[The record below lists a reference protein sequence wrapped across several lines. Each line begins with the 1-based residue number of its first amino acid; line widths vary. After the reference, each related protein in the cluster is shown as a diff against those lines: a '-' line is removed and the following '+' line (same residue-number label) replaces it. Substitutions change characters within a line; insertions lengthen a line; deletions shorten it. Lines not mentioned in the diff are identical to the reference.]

1 MHPRS
6 CDRKK
11 GCVSKLFK
19 LFCKSFCIEKGNI
32 KRIAVSDN
40 NISFSVESVSMTDT
54 IDVLLSEEVID
65 ARIRELAAQID
76 ADYAGESITLLCTLK
91 GAVFFACELA
101 KRITIP
107 VFMDFIQTASYEGTQ
122 STGTVSMKLDVPDEA
137 IEGKHIIIIEDVIDT
152 GRTLSVVKE
161 MMLKRK
167 PASLKVCSLLD
178 KHECR
183 VVPFDGDYI
192 GFTIGN
198 DFVVGYG
205 LDVDQKY
212 RNLPFVGIVK

>member
-54 IDVLLSEEVID
+54 IDVLLSEDVID

>member
-1 MHPRS
+1 
-6 CDRKK
+6 
-11 GCVSKLFK
+11 
-19 LFCKSFCIEKGNI
+19 
-32 KRIAVSDN
+32 
-40 NISFSVESVSMTDT
+40 MTDT
-54 IDVLLSEEVID
+54 IDVLLSEDVINT
-65 ARIRELAAQID
+65 RIRELAAQID
-76 ADYAGESITLLCTLK
+76 ADYAGKSVTLLCTLK

-107 VFMDFIQTASYEGTQ
+107 VFMEFIQTASYEGTQ
-122 STGTVSMKLDVPDEA
+122 STGTVSMKLDIPEEDVA
-137 IEGKHIIIIEDVIDT
+137 GKHLIIIEDVIDT

-161 MMLKRK
+161 MMLKRN

-183 VVPFDGDYI
+183 VVPFEGDYV

-198 DFVVGYG
+198 EFVVGYG

-212 RNLPFVGIVK
+212 RNLPYVGVIR

>member
-1 MHPRS
+1 M
-6 CDRKK
+6 K
-11 GCVSKLFK
+11 
-19 LFCKSFCIEKGNI
+19 
-32 KRIAVSDN
+32 
-40 NISFSVESVSMTDT
+40 DT
-54 IDVLLSEEVID
+54 IDVLLSEDVINT
-65 ARIRELAAQID
+65 RIRELAAQID
-76 ADYAGESITLLCTLK
+76 ADYAGESVTLLCTLK

-107 VFMDFIQTASYEGTQ
+107 VFMEFIQTVSYEGTQ
-122 STGTVSMKLDVPDEA
+122 STGTVSMKLDIPEEDVA
-137 IEGKHIIIIEDVIDT
+137 GKHIIIIEDVIDT

-161 MMLKRK
+161 MMLKRN

-183 VVPFDGDYI
+183 VVPFEGDYI

-198 DFVVGYG
+198 EFVVGYG

-212 RNLPFVGIVK
+212 RNLPYVGVIR

>member
-1 MHPRS
+1 M
-6 CDRKK
+6 
-11 GCVSKLFK
+11 
-19 LFCKSFCIEKGNI
+19 
-32 KRIAVSDN
+32 
-40 NISFSVESVSMTDT
+40 MDT

-183 VVPFDGDYI
+183 VVSFDGDYI

>member
-1 MHPRS
+1 M
-6 CDRKK
+6 K
-11 GCVSKLFK
+11 
-19 LFCKSFCIEKGNI
+19 
-32 KRIAVSDN
+32 
-40 NISFSVESVSMTDT
+40 DT
-54 IDVLLSEEVID
+54 IDVLLSEDVIN

-76 ADYAGESITLLCTLK
+76 ADYAGESVTLLCTLK

-107 VFMDFIQTASYEGTQ
+107 VFMEFIQTASYEGTQ
-122 STGTVSMKLDVPDEA
+122 STGTVSMKLDIPEEDVA
-137 IEGKHIIIIEDVIDT
+137 GKHLIIIEDVIDT

-161 MMLKRK
+161 MMLKRN

-183 VVPFDGDYI
+183 VVPFEGDYV

-198 DFVVGYG
+198 EFVVGYG

-212 RNLPFVGIVK
+212 RNLPYVGVIR

>member
-1 MHPRS
+1 M
-6 CDRKK
+6 K
-11 GCVSKLFK
+11 
-19 LFCKSFCIEKGNI
+19 
-32 KRIAVSDN
+32 
-40 NISFSVESVSMTDT
+40 DT
-54 IDVLLSEEVID
+54 IDVLLSEDVINT
-65 ARIRELAAQID
+65 RIRELAAQID
-76 ADYAGESITLLCTLK
+76 ADYAGESVTLLCTLK

-107 VFMDFIQTASYEGTQ
+107 VFMEFIQTASYEGTQ
-122 STGTVSMKLDVPDEA
+122 STGTVSMKLDIPEEDVA
-137 IEGKHIIIIEDVIDT
+137 GKHIIIIEDVIDT

-161 MMLKRK
+161 MMLKRN

-183 VVPFDGDYI
+183 VVPFEGDYV

-198 DFVVGYG
+198 EFVVGYG

-212 RNLPFVGIVK
+212 RNLPYVGVIR